1 MTENNALNI
10 YQRIN
15 EVRKKVPYIKKDA
28 NVTGGQNYKAV
39 THDNVT
45 SIVRPF
51 FIEFGVVIVPRQAR
65 GELKETGKST
75 KSGTPWTVY
84 DALYEIDFV
93 NMDEPSDKITI
104 PVGSLAEDTSDK
116 GPGKAISY
124 ATKYAVLKLL
134 MIETGENDESRNPDQ
149 NIAYVDGEDLVSMKA
164 IIDEVVDDLPAFLR
178 VAEAQSMEAIPKKN
192 YKKLMGLLNR
202 KLDMMRKPGDEDD

>member
-1 MTENNALNI
+1 MTENNSLNI

-149 NIAYVDGEDLVSMKA
+149 NIAYVDGDNLVAMKA
-164 IIDEVVDDLPAFLR
+164 IVDEVVDDLPAFLTGGR
-178 VAEAQSMEAIPKKN
+178 SSINGNHPEKE
-192 YKKLMGLLNR
+192 L
-202 KLDMMRKPGDEDD
+202 